1 MSDGEAS
8 PSAQRR
14 RCAPA
19 RAFVF
24 STIFTRTGALFAAL
38 SLTLLTGACS
48 RPAAPLPNDA
58 YVWQR
63 KWTPAVNAAL
73 HDSRDIVRTWR
84 VLAAE
89 RDRGDDWTDVSPDWN
104 ALAAAHAPVIAVLR
118 IDGQAGNRPGG
129 LNGML
134 PPARVVALI
143 ERYRQHGIVLTGI
156 EIDHDC
162 PTSQLGD
169 YTRFIAALRTQLD
182 PSIALSITALPTWLD
197 SAALDD
203 LLAHADEAV
212 LQVHAVMNPA
222 QGLFDP
228 VQARAWLRA
237 FARRTQRPWRVAL
250 PTYGSRV
257 TWNAQGRVAGIE
269 SENPMLLAD
278 SGAPGLT
285 HELVVPPQQID
296 AFVTQIEHDA
306 LPRLAGIVW
315 FRLPT
320 GNDDRA
326 WSAGTW
332 RAVLTRAPLN
342 AAIAAQVRSSD
353 TGSDTRSDADSH
365 ADSARGGAP
374 RPAGLFDVSL
384 VSSGNA
390 DAPLPAIV
398 RTDASCSAA
407 DGINGYALDY
417 DAHGML
423 LRRVQP
429 GLLRAGMR
437 RTIGWLRCGETDP
450 TKVSVHVESPVEP

>member
-1 MSDGEAS
+1 M
-8 PSAQRR
+8 
-14 RCAPA
+14 
-19 RAFVF
+19 
-24 STIFTRTGALFAAL
+24 L
-38 SLTLLTGACS
+38 SLTLLIGACS
-48 RPAAPLPNDA
+48 KPPAPLPNDA

-63 KWTPAVNAAL
+63 KWTPAVTAAL

-89 RDRGDDWTDVSPDWN
+89 QDRGDDWALVSPDWN
-104 ALAAAHAPVIAVLR
+104 ALAAAHAPVIAVVR
-118 IDGQAGNRPGG
+118 IDGQLAGLTGT
-129 LNGML
+129 L
-134 PPARVVALI
+134 PAARIVSLI
-143 ERYRQHGIVLTGI
+143 ERYKQHGIVLTGI

-162 PTSQLGD
+162 PTSQLAG
-169 YTRFIAALRTQLD
+169 YSRFLAALRTQLD
-182 PSIALSITALPTWLD
+182 PSIKLSITALPTWLD
-197 SAALDD
+197 SVALDD
-203 LLAHADEAV
+203 LLTHADEAV

-257 TWNAQGRVAGIE
+257 TWSVQGRVAGIE
-269 SENPMLLAD
+269 SEAPMLLAD
-278 SGAPGLT
+278 SAAPGLS

-320 GNDDRA
+320 DADERA
-326 WSAGTW
+326 WSLGTW
-332 RAVLTRAPLN
+332 RAVLTRAPLS
-342 AAIAAQVRSSD
+342 ATIVAEVRDSGGNGEGSS
-353 TGSDTRSDADSH
+353 SQIPH
-365 ADSARGGAP
+365 
-374 RPAGLFDVSL
+374 AGLFDVAL

-398 RTDASCSAA
+398 RTDSSCSAA

-437 RTIGWLRCGETDP
+437 RTIGWLRCGEIDP
-450 TKVSVHVESPVEP
+450 IKVSVHVESHVEP